1 MREENVV
8 MVFDRLRQMKD
19 EIPEI
24 LAKKPWITE
33 DESKDL
39 SDKID
44 EAYSWLDEKMQAQN
58 EEGLAAEP
66 VFTMD

>member
-44 EAYSWLDEKMQAQN
+44 EAYSWLDEKM
-58 EEGLAAEP
+58 
-66 VFTMD
+66 